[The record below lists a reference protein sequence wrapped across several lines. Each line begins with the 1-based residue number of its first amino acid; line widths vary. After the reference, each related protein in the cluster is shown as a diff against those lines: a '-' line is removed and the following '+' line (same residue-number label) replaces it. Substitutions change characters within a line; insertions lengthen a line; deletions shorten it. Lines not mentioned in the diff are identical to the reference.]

1 MMKRPTRTA
10 KRFLWNRWFLLL
22 IIVIIGVSIWLMSPS
37 GSSALHHESDDLGLR
52 LGLDLK
58 GGVQLVY
65 QADFSKLTENLTDTQ
80 KADAVDGAIK
90 SIESR
95 VNGLGVV
102 EPVIQKQGADRILV
116 ELPGIT
122 DVETAKSVIE
132 ATAFL
137 EFREVER
144 KPADSSTVTLNDYM
158 SENFAAFFETS
169 VPGSRIFYTSASQDP
184 VAVFNV
190 GDNGTRTL
198 TDNSGNV
205 LYQADEDGNILDD
218 NLSALGSSDTA
229 ALSWEPAT
237 GTLNGVVTQLT
248 GSYLTSAKRQVS
260 TNSLG
265 AVTYAVGIGWNS
277 DGTTIFNQIAAR
289 LNAYYNATSVDSRSL
304 LGIVLDGK
312 LISSPQM
319 EESASAGNDQITGN
333 FDANSSQDLAVQLVS
348 GALPVPLK
356 TLFESQIS
364 ATLGA
369 DFVRKAFVAG
379 MVGLLIVALFM
390 ILYYRLPGVV
400 ATAALIIYTLIVL
413 SIYKLI
419 PVTLTLAGIAGF
431 VVSMGMAVDAN
442 VLIFERMKEELR
454 AGSTLKAAIDAGFS
468 RAWPSIRDSNISTFI
483 TCIILYWFGSHI
495 VASSTV
501 KGFALTLFIG
511 VAVSMFSAV
520 VISRTLLL
528 TFLSG
533 SRATRNLNWFG
544 VETKPA
550 AGAEDD

>member
-1 MMKRPTRTA
+1 
-10 KRFLWNRWFLLL
+10 
-22 IIVIIGVSIWLMSPS
+22 MSSS
-37 GSSALHHESDDLGLR
+37 GSSALHHEPGDLGLR

-65 QADFSKLTENLTDTQ
+65 QADFSQLTQADNWTDQQ

-102 EPVIQKQGADRILV
+102 EPVIQKQGSDRILV

-122 DVETAKSVIE
+122 DVEAAKSVIE

-144 KPADSSTVTLNDYM
+144 NPADSSGVATLNDYIT
-158 SENFAAFFETS
+158 ENFAAFFETS

-184 VAVFNV
+184 VAVFNI

-205 LYQADEDGNILDD
+205 LYQADEDGNVLAD

-237 GTLNGVVTQLT
+237 GTMNGVVTQLT
-248 GSYLTSAKRQVS
+248 GSYLTGAKSQV
-260 TNSLG
+260 NKDSLG
-265 AVTYAVGIGWNS
+265 NISGYAVGITWNS
-277 DGTTIFNQIAAR
+277 NGTTIFNQIATR
-289 LNAYYNATSVDSRSL
+289 LYKSGASSTDSTTL

-319 EESASAGNDQITGN
+319 QESSSSGNDQITGN
-333 FDANSSQDLAVQLVS
+333 FDANSSHDLAVQLVS

-369 DFVRKAFVAG
+369 DFVHKAFVAG
-379 MVGLLIVALFM
+379 LVGLLIVALFM